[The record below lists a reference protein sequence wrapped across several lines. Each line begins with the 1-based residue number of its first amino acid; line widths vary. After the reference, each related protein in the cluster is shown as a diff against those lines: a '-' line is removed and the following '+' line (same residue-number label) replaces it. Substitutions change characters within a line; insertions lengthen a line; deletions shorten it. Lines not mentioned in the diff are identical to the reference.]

1 MHHNRRPY
9 SVSRV
14 FAFAFWTALLA
25 GNASGMTGHSV
36 FFFDYENGISA
47 GITIDAAG
55 DIWGTSSFGDAY
67 GYGNVFELTRD
78 SAGQWTQTV
87 LYSFTNGNDGGIPQN
102 RDGPLIDSAGNL
114 YGTTTGGGL
123 PNGGGTVFKLRHSAS
138 GWQESVLWDFTCGN
152 DGCVPDASL
161 VSDSDGNLYGTTS
174 GGGHNGIGYGTVFEL
189 SPPPDGSGNW
199 TQNDPIHLLG
209 RTRR

>member
-9 SVSRV
+9 TVSRV

-78 SAGQWTQTV
+78 SAGSGLKPCSTVSQTAMTAGSHRTQTDHSSIQREISMARRLEV
-87 LYSFTNGNDGGIPQN
+87 VC
-102 RDGPLIDSAGNL
+102 RMAAG
-114 YGTTTGGGL
+114 
-123 PNGGGTVFKLRHSAS
+123 
-138 GWQESVLWDFTCGN
+138 
-152 DGCVPDASL
+152 
-161 VSDSDGNLYGTTS
+161 
-174 GGGHNGIGYGTVFEL
+174 L
-189 SPPPDGSGNW
+189 SSN
-199 TQNDPIHLLG
+199 
-209 RTRR
+209 